1 MERIR
6 YIAQNIFDE
15 WSWVFFKFKPLCE
28 NPLQPVL
35 VWNCSSQRLTKRLTD
50 LLTHKSSSQTVL
62 TLSLVFFWQSVWSN
76 SSKVYYCI
84 LSRFVRHIT
93 FLLSSKP
100 RELTF
105 SPFLMI
111 TKPFSWKNFVNQ
123 KKILLLK
130 ITPPFCYHK
139 KYQSTKIKLPLNQCT
154 DY

>member
-1 MERIR
+1 MDLYQLKWNASDILPKI
-6 YIAQNIFDE
+6 YLMSGAGS
-15 WSWVFFKFKPLCE
+15 SWNLNHFVK

-62 TLSLVFFWQSVWSN
+62 TLSLVFFWQSVWPN

-84 LSRFVRHIT
+84 LNRFVRHIT

-123 KKILLLK
+123 KNIWWVELGLLQ
-130 ITPPFCYHK
+130 I
-139 KYQSTKIKLPLNQCT
+139 
-154 DY
+154 